1 MELNE
6 ALLQKKKEILSLWIE
21 RTLDSYSSPGF
32 FKKSKD
38 PFANPVGSNISHGLT
53 TLYELLLTDAE
64 QQAYL
69 KPLDQVVRIRAVQ
82 DFTPSQAM
90 APFLELKWVVK
101 QVLSDDKV
109 TKPLLPMLDTLDCEI
124 DRMALAAFDIY
135 ANCREQLY
143 RNRINELK
151 SGRAILTDSVCPS
164 ALVRQEKGMP
174 ERTTED

>member
-53 TLYELLLTDAE
+53 SLYELLLSGAE
-64 QQAYL
+64 QQAYI

-101 QVLSDDKV
+101 QVLSGDKA
-109 TKPLLPMLDTLDCEI
+109 TKSLMPMLDTLDCEI

-135 ANCREQLY
+135 SNCREQLY
-143 RNRINELK
+143 RNRISELK
-151 SGRAILTDSVCPS
+151 SGRAILTDSACPS
-164 ALVRQEKGMP
+164 ALMRQENGLPIK
-174 ERTTED
+174 TIKD